1 VSETIK
7 LAKKVF
13 NAIRSNRKVFA
24 GTSILAVL
32 LLLATLGAAIYKAR
46 FARDPTIPGTFYPS
60 LYPSPE
66 HPLGTDHY
74 GRDILAMALVGLGN
88 SLAVGM
94 IGGFFATLIAVV
106 IGFAA
111 GYKGGLLDHVLRSFT
126 DTLLVIPTWPIF
138 ATLAAYVTIRSMPV
152 FGLLVAAFSWPGAA
166 RAIRSQVLSLKNR
179 EFVQLA
185 IITNLK
191 TYEIIFFELLPNLL
205 PYIVVSFSYAT
216 MGSIMAETALRFLG
230 LGPPDVPT
238 LGYLINIY
246 IPMGYLSLI
255 PFTMAFILILLAAI
269 FVAFNLIN
277 IGLDE
282 YFNPRLKKIT
292 GM

>member
-1 VSETIK
+1 VSESVNSAK
-7 LAKKVF
+7 RVLNVLRASKKVL
-13 NAIRSNRKVFA
+13 V
-24 GTSILAVL
+24 GTSILVAL
-32 LLLATLGAAIYKAR
+32 LLLATLGAVVYKTR
-46 FARDPTIPGTFYPS
+46 FAKDPTIPGTFYPS

-74 GRDILAMALVGLGN
+74 GRDILAMVLVGLGN

-94 IGGFFATLIAVV
+94 IGGLFATVIAVV

-111 GYKGGLLDHVLRSFT
+111 GYKGGLVDHVLRSLT

-138 ATLAAYVTIRSMPV
+138 ATLAAYVTIRSMPL
-152 FGLLVAAFSWPGAA
+152 FGLLIAAFSWPGAA
-166 RAIRSQVLSLKNR
+166 RAIRSQVLSLRNR

-185 IITNLK
+185 IITNLR

-238 LGYLINIY
+238 LGYLVNIY
-246 IPMGYLSLI
+246 IPMGYLSI
-255 PFTMAFILILLAAI
+255 MPFTMVFILMLLAAI
-269 FVAFNLIN
+269 FIAFNLIN